1 MASIKPL
8 PNDVIQLI
16 AAGEVIDS
24 LGAVVRELAENAID
38 AGSTRI
44 NIDIQP
50 QRWQIRVVDNGQGM
64 DLEDLQQCALP
75 HRTSKIGDRQDL
87 AQIKS
92 LGFRGEALHSIAQV
106 ARLTIASCPQGQPG
120 YQLTGHQDYF
130 SIPTLKPMAMGTMVT
145 VAEIFQ
151 DFPVRRHALPAIAQQ
166 LKTVQ
171 QIIYHLALGHPQITW
186 QITQNNQPWFA
197 ISAGKNA
204 QEIFPQLLKSINIQ
218 DLIYRSYQASEFLAD
233 NQSSF
238 SQGSLEL
245 VLGLPDRCHRHQAD
259 WLKLGINGRI
269 VRFPALEQA
278 IMKGFSRTLPR
289 DRHPVCFVHLHVPPE
304 QIDWNRHPAKSEIY
318 LQNQALWQEIIPKAI
333 TKSLS
338 FSDASLPRLE
348 NQRVLSLIQ
357 VAEKKGDYSF
367 ETSKNITDLPSKNPF
382 HRTLKVIGQA
392 RNTYII
398 TEHPDGIWLV
408 EQHIADE
415 RAIYEDLS
423 KNWQLVPLPQP
434 ILLSNL
440 SPKQIEQL
448 TECLG
453 LELEPFGEKLWRIN
467 TIPKALQNAP
477 ELEESLLELSLGGDL
492 GAAQVAIACRIAVR
506 NGTPLDLQKMQT
518 IIDRWQR
525 CENPSTCPHGRPIYL
540 ALEETSLY
548 RFFRRH
554 WVLGKS
560 HGITEK

>member
-1 MASIKPL
+1 MANIKQL

-24 LGAVVRELAENAID
+24 LAAVVRELAENAID
-38 AGSTRI
+38 ARATRI

-87 AQIKS
+87 AHIKS

-106 ARLTIASCPQGQPG
+106 AKLTIASCQPN
-120 YQLTGHQDYF
+120 QQGHQLAAHQDNV
-130 SIPTLKPMAMGTMVT
+130 SDPVLQPMAAGTMVT
-145 VAEIFQ
+145 VTDIFQ
-151 DFPVRRHALPAIAQQ
+151 NFPVRRHALPAIAQQ
-166 LKTVQ
+166 LKTTQ
-171 QIIYHLALGHPQITW
+171 QIIYHLALCHPQMTW
-186 QITQNNQPWFA
+186 QVTQNNQPWFA
-197 ISAGKNA
+197 IGAGKNA
-204 QEIFPQLLKSINIQ
+204 QDILPQLLKSINIQ
-218 DLIYRSYQASEFLAD
+218 DLIYQYYQASEFLVE

-238 SQGSLEL
+238 SQSHLEL
-245 VLGLPDRCHRHQAD
+245 VVGLPDRCHRHQAD

-269 VRFPALEQA
+269 VRFPTLEQA
-278 IMKGFSRTLPR
+278 ITKAFARTLPR

-333 TKSLS
+333 AKSLS
-338 FSDASLPRLE
+338 FSETSLPRVE
-348 NQRVLSLIQ
+348 NQRVLNLIQ
-357 VAEKKGDYSF
+357 AAEKSENYSLKS
-367 ETSKNITDLPSKNPF
+367 SKKQAEIAPQNPLQKS
-382 HRTLKVIGQA
+382 LKVIGQA
-392 RNTYII
+392 RNTYILV
-398 TEHPDGIWLV
+398 EHPEGIWLV

-415 RAIYEDLS
+415 RAIYEDLH
-423 KNWQLVPLPQP
+423 KNWQLISLPQP
-434 ILLSNL
+434 ILLNDL

-448 TECLG
+448 TENIG
-453 LELEPFGEKLWRIN
+453 LELEAFGENIWRVN
-467 TIPKALQNAP
+467 TIPSALQDNTD
-477 ELEESLLELSLGGDL
+477 LEAALLELSLGGDL
-492 GAAQVAIACRIAVR
+492 EAAQVAIACRTAVR
-506 NGTPLDLQKMQT
+506 NGTPLDFLAMQT

-525 CENPSTCPHGRPIYL
+525 CQNPSTCPHGRPIYL